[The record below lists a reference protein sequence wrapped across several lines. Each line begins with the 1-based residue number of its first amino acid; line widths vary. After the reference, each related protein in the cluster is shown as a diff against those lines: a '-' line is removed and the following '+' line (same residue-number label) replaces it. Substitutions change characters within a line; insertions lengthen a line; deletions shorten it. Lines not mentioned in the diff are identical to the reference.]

1 MDLDYQYDHSPFDR
15 LLGLRLE
22 EASGDRVVAVLP
34 VTADL
39 HQNHGIVHSGVYST
53 AVEATASV
61 GADLWLGAEGR
72 AVGLRNE
79 TAVRRAVRTGQLRIE
94 ATPLERGRDTQLWQV
109 AITDERDR
117 LVAHG
122 RVLLMNLRKGGPKI
136 DEGGVS

>member
-22 EASGDRVVAVLP
+22 EASEDRVVGVVP

-39 HQNHGIVHSGVYST
+39 HQNGIVHPGVYST

-61 GADLWLGAEGR
+61 GADLWLGAEAR

-79 TAVRRAVRTGQLRIE
+79 TAVRRAVRTGRLRVE
-94 ATPLERGRDTQLWQV
+94 ATPIERGRDTQLWQV

-122 RVLLMNLRKGGPKI
+122 RVLLMNLRKGPKNG
-136 DEGGVS
+136 EGGVS

>member
-1 MDLDYQYDHSPFDR
+1 MDLDYQYKHSPFDE

-22 EASGDRVVAVLP
+22 EASGDRVVGVVP
-34 VTADL
+34 VTAEL
-39 HQNHGIVHSGVYST
+39 HENHGIVHAGVYST

-72 AVGLRNE
+72 AVGVSNN
-79 TAVRRAVRTGQLRIE
+79 TAVRRAVRTGKLRVE

-109 AITDERDR
+109 AITDERSR

-122 RVLLMNLRKGGPKI
+122 RVLLMNLRKAPG
-136 DEGGVS
+136 EG

>member
-22 EASGDRVVAVLP
+22 EASGDRVVGVVP

-39 HQNHGIVHSGVYST
+39 HQDQGIVHPGVYST

-79 TAVRRAVRTGQLRIE
+79 TAVRRAVRTGELRIE
-94 ATPLERGRDTQLWQV
+94 ATPLERGRETQLWQV
-109 AITDERDR
+109 AITDERGR
-117 LVAHG
+117 PVAHG
-122 RVLLMNLRKGGPKI
+122 RVLLMNLRNGPKR

>member
-1 MDLDYQYDHSPFDR
+1 MDLDYHYDHSPFDR

-22 EASGDRVVAVLP
+22 EASEDRVVGVVP

-39 HQNHGIVHSGVYST
+39 HQNGIVHPGVYST

-61 GADLWLGAEGR
+61 GADLWLGAEAR

-79 TAVRRAVRTGQLRIE
+79 TAVRRAVRTGRLRVE
-94 ATPLERGRDTQLWQV
+94 ATPIERGRDTQLWQV

-122 RVLLMNLRKGGPKI
+122 RVLLMNLRKGPKNG
-136 DEGGVS
+136 EGGVS

>member
-15 LLGLRLE
+15 LLGLCLE

-39 HQNHGIVHSGVYST
+39 YQNNGVVHGGVYAT

-61 GADLWLGAEGR
+61 GADLWLGADGS
-72 AVGLRNE
+72 AVGLSNDTE
-79 TAVRRAVRTGQLRIE
+79 VRRAVRTGKLRIE
-94 ATPLERGRDTQLWQV
+94 ATPLERGRETQLWQI

-122 RVLLMNLRKGGPKI
+122 RVLLMNLRRTPEE
-136 DEGGVS
+136 DEGRVS